1 MRFLKRALTAVT
13 LLLLVAFGT
22 IYGLAQRELGRTYAV
37 ARKAPPRATDSLA
50 VARGEHLATSIS
62 KCADCHGADWG
73 QLVIDDAALGGSE
86 RRT

>member
-37 ARKAPPRATDSLA
+37 ARKAPPRHRLA
-50 VARGEHLATSIS
+50 RR
-62 KCADCHGADWG
+62 
-73 QLVIDDAALGGSE
+73 DA
-86 RRT
+86 RRTSRDLDQQVR